1 MALSLSVCAAAP
13 TDDSVAMGYP
23 RSCEVAVIGAG
34 AAGLVAGRELLREG
48 HKVVVFEKG
57 ESVGGTWVYSPSVES
72 DQLGLDPCRK
82 IVHSSLYQSLRVNIP
97 RECMGFFDYPFV
109 PRPSNKERD
118 SRRFPEH
125 REVLLYLQDFARE
138 FELKGLVR
146 FGTEVFDVHL
156 VDEGRWMVRSRKVR
170 MGGCDDAVADES
182 EVFDAIVVCNGH
194 FTEPR
199 IAEIPGIE
207 VWPGKQI
214 HSHNYRVPDPF
225 QDQVVVLIGSS
236 VSAFDISGDICAFAK
251 EVHLSSRS
259 APDKQPMSKQPGYD
273 NVWLHSM
280 IERAHADGTVAFR
293 DGSSVR
299 ADIILHC
306 TGYKYDFPFLKVND
320 IVTVDDNCVGP
331 LYKHIFPPLLA
342 PWLSFIGLPWRVILF
357 PLCEMQSKWVA
368 CVLSGRLALP
378 SQEEMM
384 MDVKDFHS
392 KLDAAGLPKHYTHNM
407 SDYQFDYVDKLAT
420 VCGHPAV
427 EEWRKQML
435 DMTMKNKGSHPDSY
449 RDEWDDH
456 SLVLQAYEDFHRY
469 CKSL

>member
-199 IAEIPGIE
+199 IAEIPG
-207 VWPGKQI
+207 
-214 HSHNYRVPDPF
+214 
-225 QDQVVVLIGSS
+225 SS
-236 VSAFDISGDICAFAK
+236 SSSSFLLLLQRGQFIFSNFVAFAFI
-251 EVHLSSRS
+251 EIRVSF
-259 APDKQPMSKQPGYD
+259 KQNRPIYLHRTSK
-273 NVWLHSM
+273 
-280 IERAHADGTVAFR
+280 R
-293 DGSSVR
+293 
-299 ADIILHC
+299 C
-306 TGYKYDFPFLKVND
+306 
-320 IVTVDDNCVGP
+320 
-331 LYKHIFPPLLA
+331 LYFM
-342 PWLSFIGLPWRVILF
+342 FF
-357 PLCEMQSKWVA
+357 
-368 CVLSGRLALP
+368 
-378 SQEEMM
+378 
-384 MDVKDFHS
+384 
-392 KLDAAGLPKHYTHNM
+392 
-407 SDYQFDYVDKLAT
+407 
-420 VCGHPAV
+420 
-427 EEWRKQML
+427 
-435 DMTMKNKGSHPDSY
+435 
-449 RDEWDDH
+449 
-456 SLVLQAYEDFHRY
+456 
-469 CKSL
+469 